1 MSTLEQFEQ
10 RLSAVERTVVDG
22 DHDVPALSDIDDL
35 RQTVDALADQVETI
49 DSRLLAVESGVE
61 ALEGYVGNIQSVNQS
76 VERQADIAIVSAGRV
91 ENRLNK
97 IEQEVSAATITTAT
111 ITTLAQRIV
120 ELETELEAISDQ
132 VAAEEDG
139 TDGFDEFVFDT
150 PGGEGSDDTDT
161 GTEVDVSADGE
172 SGTPTGTHEES
183 PVDAT

>member
-22 DHDVPALSDIDDL
+22 DHDVPELSDIEAL
-35 RQTVDALADQVETI
+35 RQTVDTLADQVETI
-49 DSRLLAVESGVE
+49 DNRLLTVESGLE

-97 IEQEVSAATITTAT
+97 IEQEVSAATIRN
-111 ITTLAQRIV
+111 LAQRIV
-120 ELETELEAISDQ
+120 ELETELEA
-132 VAAEEDG
+132 VADELAAQGDE

-150 PGGEGSDDTDT
+150 PSGACPID
-161 GTEVDVSADGE
+161 TEVDSTETDG
-172 SGTPTGTHEES
+172 SGTVPDTPTHSHEES
-183 PVDAT
+183 PVDVS

>member
-97 IEQEVSAATITTAT
+97 IEQEVSAATITT
-111 ITTLAQRIV
+111 LAQRIV

-161 GTEVDVSADGE
+161 GTEADVSADGE

>member
-22 DHDVPALSDIDDL
+22 DHDVPALSDIDAL
-35 RQTVDALADQVETI
+35 KQTVDALADQVETI

-97 IEQEVSAATITTAT
+97 IEQEVSAATITT
-111 ITTLAQRIV
+111 LAQRIA
-120 ELETELEAISDQ
+120 ELEADLEAVSEQ
-132 VAAEEDG
+132 LAAAEDG
-139 TDGFDEFVFDT
+139 TDGFDAFVFDT
-150 PGGEGSDDTDT
+150 PGGEGPADTDT
-161 GTEVDVSADGE
+161 DTETDVSADGE
-172 SGTPTGTHEES
+172 SGTPTGSHEES
-183 PVDAT
+183 AVDAS